1 MKPQKQKKK
10 KIRFW
15 SNPTKRVIVLDDGKN
30 QDLEKFGYVVP
41 RGKKNDERPKKDT
54 GES

>member
-15 SNPTKRVIVLDDGKN
+15 SNPTKRVTVLDDGKN

-41 RGKKNDERPKKDT
+41 RRKKNETT
-54 GES
+54 GKR